1 MTLRHKPEAI
11 YKPRTRSIMEVILPI
26 IIGGL
31 YASGLY
37 MMLQRSLVRMI
48 IGLILISHASNFFIF
63 VISRITRGKPSLIP
77 EDAIK
82 PLGEF
87 ADPFPQA
94 LVLTAIVIGFG
105 IQAFAIVLIKR
116 TYQRVETDDLD
127 DLNSTDEVGK

>member
-1 MTLRHKPEAI
+1 
-11 YKPRTRSIMEVILPI
+11 MEVILPV

-48 IGLILISHASNFFIF
+48 IGLILISHASNFFLF
-63 VISRITRGKPSLIP
+63 VVSRITRGKPALIP
-77 EDAIK
+77 DGMII
-82 PLGEF
+82 PPGDY

-116 TYQRVETDDLD
+116 TYQRVGTDDLD
-127 DLNSTDEVGK
+127 DLNTTDEVGI